1 MSEVAFE
8 MPVPHVYDDGSVAYL
23 SIHKYDDHDHI
34 SIRDEN
40 QSIVIASPEHA
51 RQIARVLL
59 IAADKWSK

>member
-8 MPVPHVYDDGSVAYL
+8 MPVPHVYDDGSVQEVFVK
-23 SIHKYDDHDHI
+23 KYEGSDWI
-34 SIRDEN
+34 SLTNKNEW
-40 QSIVIASPEHA
+40 IVIASPEHA